1 MYSPWTLFHYENI
14 TKWVS
19 MVSML
24 QFCGIRFVKE
34 SVSKQCFNHVDVILN
49 VLNKKTITLSY
60 YMHKVIKIW
69 AFLLIGLCSVPFTY
83 LIFFG
88 WSHSGYLHAP
98 LKHIDLG
105 HHPMESG
112 LRITKKIKPTCQFR
126 IDGIDWLYANH

>member
-34 SVSKQCFNHVDVILN
+34 SVSKQCFNHVHVILN
-49 VLNKKTITLSY
+49 VLNKNQLFCHIICIRY
-60 YMHKVIKIW
+60 FEKIR
-69 AFLLIGLCSVPFTY
+69 AFLPIGLYVIPFTY
-83 LIFFG
+83 PIFSG
-88 WSHSGYLHAP
+88 CSHSGYLHAP

-112 LRITKKIKPTCQFR
+112 LRIRTKVKPTCQSR
-126 IDGIDWLYANH
+126 IDGIAWF